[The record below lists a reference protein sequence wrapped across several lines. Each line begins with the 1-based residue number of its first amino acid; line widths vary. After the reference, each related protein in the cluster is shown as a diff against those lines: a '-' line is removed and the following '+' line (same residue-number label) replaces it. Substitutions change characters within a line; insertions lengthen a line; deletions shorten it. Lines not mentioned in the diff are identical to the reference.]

1 MVEMNIPILFT
12 IEMVTFNIFSW
23 ILVLYYM
30 CINNNKNCS
39 STMGKHYIKYFE
51 ESRDTSDMIPT
62 SMPLVL
68 NKSNYKNNSQERKKI
83 IRLMWGIIKD

>member
-1 MVEMNIPILFT
+1 
-12 IEMVTFNIFSW
+12 
-23 ILVLYYM
+23 M

-39 STMGKHYIKYFE
+39 STMGKYYIKYFE
-51 ESRDTSDMIPT
+51 ESRDILDMIPT

-83 IRLMWGIIKD
+83 FSSS